1 MPTIISHPAVPLALG
16 FGLGGG
22 FISIRLLI
30 CGVIGSTLP
39 DLDVLAFR
47 LGIPYAAAFGHRGF
61 SHSLLFAFIVAL
73 LTACSYKPLRTAPI
87 KAFGFMCIAVG
98 SHGILDTFT
107 NGGLG
112 VGLLWPW
119 SENRFFAP
127 FQPIEVAPLNPARF
141 LTERGTIVI
150 QSELF
155 WVWLPSVAFAL
166 MAFVFAL
173 IVRNRRNVP
182 KVRVDQDRC

>member
-16 FGLGGG
+16 LGLGRT
-22 FISIRLLI
+22 FISTRLLI
-30 CGVIGSTLP
+30 CGLIGSVLP

-47 LGIPYAAAFGHRGF
+47 LGIPYEAAFGHRGF
-61 SHSLLFAFIVAL
+61 SHSLLFAFTVAL
-73 LTACSYKPLRTAPI
+73 LAACSYKPLRTAPI
-87 KAFGFMCIAVG
+87 KAFGFMCVAVG
-98 SHGILDTFT
+98 SHGILDTIT

-119 SENRFFAP
+119 SEERFFAP

-141 LTERGTIVI
+141 LTERGAIVM

-166 MAFVFAL
+166 MVFVLVF

-182 KVRVDQDRC
+182 NVQVD